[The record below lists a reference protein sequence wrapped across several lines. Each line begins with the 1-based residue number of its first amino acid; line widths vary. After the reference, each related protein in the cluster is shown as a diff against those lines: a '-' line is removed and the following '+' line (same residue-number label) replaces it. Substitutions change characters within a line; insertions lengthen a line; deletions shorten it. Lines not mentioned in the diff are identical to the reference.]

1 VTSEGSEFQ
10 IDGKRGLQQRVLT
23 AIVRQNSRPFCQ
35 GVSAVGSTIYQ
46 YRVYQAIKVAV
57 ANFPS
62 TVKPLPSDFRLALQL
77 NSKLVK
83 AFFPFPKTIRGLFE
97 RFEIWAVSRP
107 ALNSRLSREAR
118 HQLSGRN
125 STFFYQSKFK

>member
-10 IDGKRGLQQRVLT
+10 IDGKRGLQQVLT
-23 AIVRQNSRPFCQ
+23 PIVQQNSRPFCQ
-35 GVSAVGSTIYQ
+35 EVSAVGSTIYQ

-62 TVKPLPSDFRLALQL
+62 TVKPLPSDFRLALKL

-83 AFFPFPKTIRGLFE
+83 GLLP
-97 RFEIWAVSRP
+97 I
-107 ALNSRLSREAR
+107 
-118 HQLSGRN
+118 
-125 STFFYQSKFK
+125 SKNN